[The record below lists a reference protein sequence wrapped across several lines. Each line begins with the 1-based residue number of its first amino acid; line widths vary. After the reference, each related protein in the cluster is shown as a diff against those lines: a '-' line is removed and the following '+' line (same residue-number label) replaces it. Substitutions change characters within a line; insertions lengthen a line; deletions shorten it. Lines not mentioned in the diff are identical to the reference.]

1 MDRKEQEIDETSV
14 TPGSANVFSDLGLPD
29 AEEHLE
35 KAKLVLAIQRAI
47 EEEGLSQTAA
57 AERMGIDQP
66 QVSRMLRG
74 QFRGYSV
81 ERLYRFL
88 NCFGHDVIVI
98 VAPRHPKTVG
108 HVTVNI
114 G

>member
-1 MDRKEQEIDETSV
+1 MAKRKEEELTV
-14 TPGSANVFSDLGLPD
+14 THGSGNVFADVGLPD

-35 KAKLVLAIQRAI
+35 KAKLVLAIHKAI
-47 EEEGLSQTAA
+47 KEEGLSQTEA

-66 QVSRMLRG
+66 QVSRMLKG
-74 QFRGYSV
+74 QFRSYSM

-88 NCFGHDVIVI
+88 NCFGHDVIVVI
-98 VAPRHPKTVG
+98 APRHPKTPG